1 MSRKRSIRV
10 GISVVVVIA
19 IVVVGLLPW
28 PTEGSRGVLY
38 RVTNGEHTMY
48 LLGSIHVGSRDMYPF
63 GEQIE
68 SAMAKSTTFVY
79 ECDTTSADALASAR
93 ARMIL
98 PEGETL
104 QGKIGDAL
112 YEKLT
117 QVYQKLGLKIESLQS
132 LTPWAVVNTLAVYT
146 TAAEMGEKSV
156 AEALSLG
163 VETQVQAY
171 AQQYQKQVAYLE
183 TLDEQLN
190 VLEGFSTELTNY
202 LLQSESEIILHPES
216 ARGMDATITQWPQ
229 WWRDGDVDA
238 FASHYLNGY
247 LEPGYEVVCTEYH
260 HSLITERNE
269 RMAARLV
276 QLLSDN
282 ETYFVTV
289 GLLHVVLPE
298 DSLPVLLQE
307 QGFMVELLS
316 QP

>member
-1 MSRKRSIRV
+1 MNRKRRIQVS
-10 GISVVVVIA
+10 ISVLVAIT
-19 IVVVGLLPW
+19 IVVVGLLAW
-28 PTEGSRGVLY
+28 PREGSRGVLY

-63 GEQIE
+63 GEQIQ
-68 SAMAKSTTFVY
+68 SAMATSTTFVY
-79 ECDTTSADALASAR
+79 ECDTTSVDALASAR

-98 PEGETL
+98 PVGETL

-112 YEKLT
+112 YDKLT
-117 QVYQKLGLKIESLQS
+117 QVYQKLDMKIESLRS
-132 LTPWAVVNTLAVYT
+132 LKPWAVVNTLAVYT
-146 TAAEMGEKSV
+146 TAAEMGGNSV

-171 AQQYQKQVAYLE
+171 AQQHQKQVAYLE

-229 WWRDGDVDA
+229 WWHDGDVDA

-276 QLLSDN
+276 QMLSEN

-289 GLLHVVLPE
+289 GLLHLVLPE
-298 DSLPVLLQE
+298 DSLPMLLQK
-307 QGFMVELLS
+307 QGYTVELLS